1 LRGVRRYPLLSL
13 RGHCACSLDSHSAS
27 VLPPLASTK
36 RDRAGERVPPE
47 RRAAIVYRPAERAG
61 ARTAS
66 RRSGEAALDSFGGE
80 TNVTNDTAS
89 DAAVVG
95 QRSSAYVPQAIPAID
110 AATLVLLAA
119 MLESAAL
126 AALRLRA
133 TP

>member
-27 VLPPLASTK
+27 VLLPLASTK

-66 RRSGEAALDSFGGE
+66 RRSDEAALDRSFGGE
-80 TNVTNDTAS
+80 TNVTNDTAG
-89 DAAVVG
+89 DAAAVG
-95 QRSSAYVPQAIPAID
+95 QRSSAYVPQAIP
-110 AATLVLLAA
+110 VLDAA
-119 MLESAAL
+119 MLVFAAL

-133 TP
+133 TL